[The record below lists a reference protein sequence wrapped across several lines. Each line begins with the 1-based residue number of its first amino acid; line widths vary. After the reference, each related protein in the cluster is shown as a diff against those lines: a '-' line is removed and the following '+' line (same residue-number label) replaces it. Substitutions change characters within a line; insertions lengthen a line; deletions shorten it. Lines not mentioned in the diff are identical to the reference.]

1 MARSRTI
8 IRTLLAVHVAAGGA
22 IILALALASPM
33 VLGRGRFEAF
43 AEGLETYNFK
53 WWFTGLAF
61 AAWLLPI
68 VLVVVWR
75 RATDAGTELA
85 RIRTLVETVLKDR
98 YLPVTVDVQARVPVQ
113 LDGPLSMPVS
123 LKTNIELDEMVELEA
138 DVPVKAEV
146 PFDTE
151 VETTILRFGTV
162 RFPVRGLIPVD
173 VVLPMK
179 AVVHV
184 KARVPVNL
192 REEATVEVP
201 PLDVPISAR
210 VDARLDLLQNLKA
223 AGGIL
228 KKQ

>member
-8 IRTLLAVHVAAGGA
+8 IRTLLAVHVAVGGA
-22 IILALALASPM
+22 IIIALTFASPM
-33 VLGRGRFEAF
+33 VLGRGRFDAF

-53 WWFTGLAF
+53 WWFTGIALAI
-61 AAWLLPI
+61 WLLPI

-75 RATDAGTELA
+75 RAADAGSELA
-85 RIRTLVETVLKDR
+85 RIRDLVETVLKDR
-98 YLPVTVDVQARVPVQ
+98 YLPVTVDVQARVPVR
-113 LDGPLSMPVS
+113 LDGPLKMPVS
-123 LKTNIELDEMVELEA
+123 LKTNIDLDEMVELEA
-138 DVPVKAEV
+138 DVPVKAQI

-179 AVVHV
+179 ALVHV
-184 KARVPVNL
+184 KARVPVDL
-192 REEATVEVP
+192 REEAVVEVP
-201 PLDVPISAR
+201 PLDVPINAR
-210 VDARLDLLQNLKA
+210 VEARIDLLQNLKT
-223 AGGIL
+223 AGFL